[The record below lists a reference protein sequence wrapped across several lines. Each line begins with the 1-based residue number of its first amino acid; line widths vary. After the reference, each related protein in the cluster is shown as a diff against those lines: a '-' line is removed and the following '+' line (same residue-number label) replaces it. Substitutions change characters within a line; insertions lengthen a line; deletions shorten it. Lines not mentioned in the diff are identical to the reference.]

1 MTENKLLSKLQE
13 KNLLSIYT
21 TAGYSSMKKTI
32 EVIKVLSAL
41 GVDFIELGMPYS
53 DPLADG
59 KTIQASSEVA
69 IKKGMTLK
77 KYFEIVGIVKSKEI
91 VPIVYM
97 GYLNQILQFGVEAFC
112 VACKEVGISCAI
124 VPDLPTDIYENE
136 FKTIFE
142 KHGLLISFLITPTT
156 SDERIRKIESLTT
169 GFIYV
174 VSSNAI
180 TGKTGEM
187 GEKQLAYLQHI
198 KSLKLSKPTI
208 VGFGIHD
215 KKTFETACDFAN
227 GAIIGSEFIRQLTN
241 NTYKDYIKSIRRK
254 S

>member
-1 MTENKLLSKLQE
+1 ME
-13 KNLLSIYT
+13 
-21 TAGYSSMKKTI
+21 KTI
-32 EVIKVLSAL
+32 EVVTVLSAL

-77 KYFEIVGIVKSKEI
+77 KYFEIVGILQSKEI

-112 VACKEVGISCAI
+112 HACKKAGISCVI
-124 VPDLPTDIYENE
+124 VPDLPTDIYEKE

-142 KHGLLISFLITPTT
+142 KHNLLISFLVTPTT
-156 SDERIRKIESLTT
+156 SVERIRKIESLTT

-187 GEKQLAYLQHI
+187 DPKQLAYLKHI
-198 KSLKLSKPTI
+198 KSLKFSKPTI

-215 KKTFETACDFAN
+215 KKTFESACQFAN
-227 GAIIGSEFIRQLTN
+227 GAIIGSEFIRNLTDD
-241 NTYKDYIKSIRRK
+241 TYSDFIKTLKAK

>member
-1 MTENKLLSKLQE
+1 MTENKLLSKLKE
-13 KNLLSIYT
+13 KDLLSIYT
-21 TAGYSSMKKTI
+21 TAGYPSMEKTI
-32 EVIKVLSAL
+32 EVISVLSAL

-59 KTIQASSEVA
+59 KTIQLSSEVA

-77 KYFEIVGIVKSKEI
+77 KYFEIVGLVQSKETA
-91 VPIVYM
+91 PIVYM

-112 VACKEVGISCAI
+112 SACKEVGITCVI
-124 VPDLPTDIYENE
+124 IPDLPTDIYEKE
-136 FKTIFE
+136 FKSIFE
-142 KHGLLISFLITPTT
+142 KYGLLISFLVTPTT

-187 GEKQLAYLQHI
+187 DPKQLAYLQHI
-198 KSLKLSKPTI
+198 KSLNLSKPTI
-208 VGFGIHD
+208 VGFGIHN
-215 KKTFETACDFAN
+215 KKTFEKACHFAH
-227 GAIIGSEFIRQLTN
+227 GAIIGSEFIRRLSDT
-241 NTYKDYIKSIRRK
+241 TYVEFIKSLKRK